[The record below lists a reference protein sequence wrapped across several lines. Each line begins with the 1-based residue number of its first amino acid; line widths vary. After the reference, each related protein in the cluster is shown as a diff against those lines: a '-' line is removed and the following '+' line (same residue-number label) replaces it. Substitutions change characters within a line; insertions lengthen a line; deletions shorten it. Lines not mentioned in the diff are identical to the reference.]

1 MQEHGFA
8 GWIWTACVFVGL
20 QDGLCLFACVLGCL
34 SVCVCV
40 CACVCSSKSDKGC
53 FLDTSLV
60 LRISF
65 SVASVDLCPS
75 VYVCGRASVSICL

>member
-53 FLDTSLV
+53 SWVYAGVFPGH
-60 LRISF
+60 IS
-65 SVASVDLCPS
+65 
-75 VYVCGRASVSICL
+75 GTQN